1 MYEVDQALRGGE
13 LSLSVCP
20 GWEIDLQKRKEL
32 QIPGG
37 VPWGE
42 GGGGAVSWLQ
52 VKTLL
57 YNFPA
62 VGRPVLPALNGRYYV
77 SPILTVFKKSNL
89 EKRQP
94 IFAESTCLSV
104 SQLERR
110 TSNAR
115 LHVISVEWREISK
128 HDK

>member
-1 MYEVDQALRGGE
+1 MGNRPPKKKKIANPRGCALR
-13 LSLSVCP
+13 
-20 GWEIDLQKRKEL
+20 W
-32 QIPGG
+32 
-37 VPWGE
+37 

-62 VGRPVLPALNGRYYV
+62 VGRPVLPTLNVRYYV
-77 SPILTVFKKSNL
+77 SPILTVFKKNNP

-94 IFAESTCLSV
+94 IFAESTCLSI

-115 LHVISVEWREISK
+115 LHEISVEWREISK

>member
-32 QIPGG
+32 QIPGD
-37 VPWGE
+37 VPWG

-57 YNFPA
+57 YKFPA
-62 VGRPVLPALNGRYYV
+62 VGRPVLPALNVRYYV
-77 SPILTVFKKSNL
+77 SPILTVFKKNNPQ
-89 EKRQP
+89 KRQP
-94 IFAESTCLSV
+94 IFAETTCLSI

-115 LHVISVEWREISK
+115 LHEISVEWREISK
-128 HDK
+128 LDK

>member
-32 QIPGG
+32 QIH
-37 VPWGE
+37 
-42 GGGGAVSWLQ
+42 AVSWLQ
-52 VKTLL
+52 VKT
-57 YNFPA
+57 FPA
-62 VGRPVLPALNGRYYV
+62 VGRPVLPALNVRYYV
-77 SPILTVFKKSNL
+77 SPILTVFKKNNP

-94 IFAESTCLSV
+94 IFAESTCLSI

-115 LHVISVEWREISK
+115 LHEISVEWREISK

>member
-1 MYEVDQALRGGE
+1 MGNRPPRKKKNANPRGCALT
-13 LSLSVCP
+13 
-20 GWEIDLQKRKEL
+20 W
-32 QIPGG
+32 
-37 VPWGE
+37 
-42 GGGGAVSWLQ
+42 GGGGQ
-52 VKTLL
+52 FHVKTLL
-57 YNFPA
+57 YTFPA

-77 SPILTVFKKSNL
+77 SPIVTVFKKNNL

>member
-20 GWEIDLQKRKEL
+20 GWEIDLQKRKKL

-37 VPWGE
+37 VPW
-42 GGGGAVSWLQ
+42 GGGAVSWLQ

-62 VGRPVLPALNGRYYV
+62 VGRPVLPALNVRYYV
-77 SPILTVFKKSNL
+77 SPILTVFKKNNP

-94 IFAESTCLSV
+94 IFAESTCLSI

-115 LHVISVEWREISK
+115 SISVEWREISK
-128 HDK
+128 HDN

>member
-1 MYEVDQALRGGE
+1 MCPEV
-13 LSLSVCP
+13 
-20 GWEIDLQKRKEL
+20 
-32 QIPGG
+32 
-37 VPWGE
+37 

-62 VGRPVLPALNGRYYV
+62 VGRPVLPALNVRYYV
-77 SPILTVFKKSNL
+77 SPILTVFKKNNPQ
-89 EKRQP
+89 KRPP
-94 IFAESTCLSV
+94 IFAETTCLSI

-115 LHVISVEWREISK
+115 LHEISVEWREISK
-128 HDK
+128 LDK